1 MLDPQPLPGLDAA
14 MISRLRE
21 AMPTALDTEGLR
33 ALGAG
38 VLARAVFTARGTN
51 AIFASKLK
59 EVVDQL
65 AAGDIGEGQARSAL
79 AECLDALGYD
89 SEKGGFQGEEVPPA
103 LQGTLQDLRSFRR
116 LDLIIRTQL
125 ALMQGA
131 GLQFRGQTPERLATF
146 PAWEL
151 IRVLPVRSPRNWDGN
166 APSKADPESRWAIAG
181 GKPGPL
187 IALKG
192 DPIWGELG
200 SYDNFSDALGVDH
213 PPFAFNS
220 GMGWREVSAAQCE
233 RDGIT
238 GPAGE
243 TPDEF
248 HASRPAVMSGELP
261 LPSPK
266 ISMQGVDPEIIKIF
280 QESTHGTTSPD
291 KPYVVDYSD
300 ILARELAGAD
310 AAYRKAN
317 PNYKGG
323 KP

>member
-1 MLDPQPLPGLDAA
+1 MPDITPSPVFDAFLAASARGELPT
-14 MISRLRE
+14 S
-21 AMPTALDTEGLR
+21 LDTAGLR
-33 ALGAG
+33 ALGAD
-38 VLARAVFTARGTN
+38 VLARSVFTARGTN
-51 AIFASKLK
+51 AIFVSKLK
-59 EVVDQL
+59 EVIDQL

-116 LDLIIRTQL
+116 LDLIVSTQL

-131 GLQFRGQTPERLATF
+131 GLQMRGQTPERLATF

-151 IRVLPVRSPRNWDGN
+151 IRVLPVEVPRDW
-166 APSKADPESRWAIAG
+166 PSRWAIAG
-181 GKPGPL
+181 GKPGPM

-220 GMGWREVSAAQCE
+220 GMGWREISAAQCE

-238 GPAGE
+238 GPNGE
-243 TPDEF
+243 TPAEF

-266 ISMQGVDPEIIKIF
+266 ISMQGVDPELMKSF
-280 QESTHGTTSPD
+280 QESTHGTTSPG

-317 PNYKGG
+317 PNYRGNQ
-323 KP
+323 P

>member
-1 MLDPQPLPGLDAA
+1 MPEITPSPVFDAFLAASARGELPT
-14 MISRLRE
+14 S
-21 AMPTALDTEGLR
+21 LDTAGLR
-33 ALGAG
+33 ALGAD
-38 VLARAVFTARGTN
+38 VLARSVFTARGTN
-51 AIFASKLK
+51 AIFVSKLK
-59 EVVDQL
+59 EVIDQL

-116 LDLIIRTQL
+116 LDLIVSTQL

-131 GLQFRGQTPERLATF
+131 GLQMRGQTPERLATF

-151 IRVLPVRSPRNWDGN
+151 IRVLPVEVPRDW
-166 APSKADPESRWAIAG
+166 PSRWAIAG
-181 GKPGPL
+181 GKPGPM

-220 GMGWREVSAAQCE
+220 GMGWREISAAQCE

-238 GPAGE
+238 GPNGE
-243 TPDEF
+243 TPAEF

-266 ISMQGVDPEIIKIF
+266 ISMQGVDPELMKSF
-280 QESTHGTTSPD
+280 QESTHGTTSPG

-300 ILARELAGAD
+300 ILARELA
-310 AAYRKAN
+310 AYRKAN
-317 PNYKGG
+317 PNYRGNQ
-323 KP
+323 P